1 MEHGGDADPGAQ
13 MLGIGGDG
21 ERGLGRGPEQ
31 QIIDHGLVLVGDVGD
46 RCWQREHD
54 VEVGHRQQLGLA
66 FGEPLFCGGA
76 LTLGTMPITAAV
88 VGDDGVRTLLTARH
102 MAAERPVRQRS
113 IALITFSWSRLRWP
127 ALAERHAAP

>member
-1 MEHGGDADPGAQ
+1 MAEPQGMEHGGDADPGAQ

-54 VEVGHRQQLGLA
+54 VEERHRQQLGLT
-66 FGEPLFCGGA
+66 FGEPLFA
-76 LTLGTMPITAAV
+76 
-88 VGDDGVRTLLTARH
+88 
-102 MAAERPVRQRS
+102 
-113 IALITFSWSRLRWP
+113 
-127 ALAERHAAP
+127 AAP